1 MRKNICHQFSETS
14 ALGVFLSHQ
23 SYIYFSGVKSDR
35 VFNLQTTILRNT
47 SINGSFPLKKKI
59 ELLEEILDKFQV
71 PEPRLD
77 PVTPKANLQSFCLF
91 SVEEVCKN
99 VRESS
104 ENRLVLPVS

>member
-1 MRKNICHQFSETS
+1 MGPS
-14 ALGVFLSHQ
+14 L
-23 SYIYFSGVKSDR
+23 
-35 VFNLQTTILRNT
+35 
-47 SINGSFPLKKKI
+47 LKKKI

-77 PVTPKANLQSFCLF
+77 PVTPKANLKSFSLF

-104 ENRLVLPVS
+104 ENRLVLPVC

>member
-1 MRKNICHQFSETS
+1 M
-14 ALGVFLSHQ
+14 
-23 SYIYFSGVKSDR
+23 
-35 VFNLQTTILRNT
+35 
-47 SINGSFPLKKKI
+47 

-77 PVTPKANLQSFCLF
+77 PVTPKANLESLSLF

-104 ENRLVLPVS
+104 ENRLVLPVC

>member
-1 MRKNICHQFSETS
+1 MRKKICHQFSETS
-14 ALGVFLSHQ
+14 ALGDFLSHR
-23 SYIYFSGVKSDR
+23 SYIFFSGVKSDR

-77 PVTPKANLQSFCLF
+77 PVTPKANLESLSLF

-104 ENRLVLPVS
+104 ENRLVLPVC

>member
-1 MRKNICHQFSETS
+1 M
-14 ALGVFLSHQ
+14 
-23 SYIYFSGVKSDR
+23 
-35 VFNLQTTILRNT
+35 
-47 SINGSFPLKKKI
+47 

-77 PVTPKANLQSFCLF
+77 PVTPKANLKSFCLF

-104 ENRLVLPVS
+104 ENRLVLPVC